1 MKKILVTGGEGRF
14 ANILKKRKS
23 KYKFIFRNKK
33 QLNILNYSS
42 IKKNISSFKPDFVL
56 HLSGLSRPLKI
67 HEKYINKSIDLNI
80 IGTCNV
86 VKACINSKIK
96 IIYLSTSYVYSGKKG
111 NYKENDPVLPWNNYG
126 WSKLGGESAVQMYKN
141 SLILRACMTEKPFL
155 HKTAYTNVKTNFIYH
170 DDFINIFLKILDKKG
185 VFNIGGKSQSVY
197 NFAKSN
203 KKDVKKIYSKG
214 EFPLK
219 LDMNLRKIKR
229 FMKWKFTKLI

>member
-56 HLSGLSRPLKI
+56 HLSGLSRPMKI
-67 HEKYINKSIDLNI
+67 HEKNINKSIDLNI

-86 VKACINSKIK
+86 VKACMSSKIK

-126 WSKLGGESAVQMYKN
+126 WSKLGGESAAQMYKN

-155 HKTAYTNVKTNFIYH
+155 HKTAYANVKTNFIYH
-170 DDFINIFLKILDKKG
+170 DDFINIFLKILSKKG
-185 VFNIGGKSQSVY
+185 IFNIGGKSQSVY

-203 KKDVKKIYSKG
+203 KKNVKKIYSKG

-229 FMKWKFTKLI
+229 FMR

>member
-56 HLSGLSRPLKI
+56 HLSGLSRPMKI

-229 FMKWKFTKLI
+229 FIK

>member
-56 HLSGLSRPLKI
+56 HLSGLSRPMKI

-86 VKACINSKIK
+86 VKACMSSKIK

-126 WSKLGGESAVQMYKN
+126 WSKLGGESAAQMYKN

-155 HKTAYTNVKTNFIYH
+155 HKTAYANVKTNFIYH
-170 DDFINIFLKILDKKG
+170 DDFINIFLKILSKKG
-185 VFNIGGKSQSVY
+185 IFNIGGKSQSVY

-203 KKDVKKIYSKG
+203 KKNVKKIYSKG

-229 FMKWKFTKLI
+229 FMR

>member
-56 HLSGLSRPLKI
+56 HLSGLSRPMKI

-203 KKDVKKIYSKG
+203 KKNVKKIYFKG

-229 FMKWKFTKLI
+229 FMK

>member
-1 MKKILVTGGEGRF
+1 M
-14 ANILKKRKS
+14 
-23 KYKFIFRNKK
+23 
-33 QLNILNYSS
+33 
-42 IKKNISSFKPDFVL
+42 
-56 HLSGLSRPLKI
+56 KI

-155 HKTAYTNVKTNFIYH
+155 HKTAYANVKTNFIYH

-229 FMKWKFTKLI
+229 FMK